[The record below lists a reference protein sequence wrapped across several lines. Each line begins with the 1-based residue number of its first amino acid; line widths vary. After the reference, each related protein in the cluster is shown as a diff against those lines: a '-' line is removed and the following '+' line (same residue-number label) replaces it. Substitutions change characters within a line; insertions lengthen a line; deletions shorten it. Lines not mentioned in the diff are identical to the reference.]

1 MVGDPDPVALPA
13 PERVR
18 LTRMQLQ
25 VVRARCHGTNAQVG
39 RELGIAEQTVKSHI
53 SKALAR
59 AGVANFNDLLL
70 ALGWLDVPPD

>member
-13 PERVR
+13 PERVP
-18 LTRMQLQ
+18 LTRMQLK
-25 VVRARCHGTNAQVG
+25 VVRARCYGTNADTA
-39 RELGIAEQTVKSHI
+39 RELGISEQTVKSHI

-59 AGVANFNDLLL
+59 AGVANFNDLLR